1 MAFYENEIFRIT
13 KHGGHVAND
22 ETDVGLNDISQVCML
37 YLYWMYESIMY
48 IICFSGMYDVRPL

>member
-1 MAFYENEIFRIT
+1 MACYENEIFRIT

-37 YLYWMYESIMY
+37 YLY
-48 IICFSGMYDVRPL
+48 